1 MSTMGVDDSFDL
13 EKLLIVID
21 VDWRQRRWQAM
32 GRHSGFVGV
41 EEADMKGIMDV
52 FEREWK
58 VDFVGL
64 KSNSCENFER
74 TEAFVIEFL

>member
-1 MSTMGVDDSFDL
+1 MG
-13 EKLLIVID
+13 
-21 VDWRQRRWQAM
+21 Q
-32 GRHSGFVGV
+32 HSGFVRV
-41 EEADMKGIMDV
+41 EEADMKGIRDV
-52 FEREWK
+52 FERKRK